1 MILKRLIFRNV
12 EIVSRFIADNNLHL
26 FTVAQQLDDISYQYG
41 REVEVGGADRQLVFG
56 TGHQVKDGF
65 IQQAR
70 FTQAYQRGDGE
81 FFVTSGADK
90 MVAAVAELLTVL
102 ANVVFDF
109 RAFGRSG
116 LSRRLTPRP

>member
-1 MILKRLIFRNV
+1 MIFKRLIFRNV

-26 FTVAQQLDDISYQYG
+26 FSIAQQLDDISYQYG

-70 FTQAYQRGDGE
+70 FTRGLPAG
-81 FFVTSGADK
+81 
-90 MVAAVAELLTVL
+90 
-102 ANVVFDF
+102 
-109 RAFGRSG
+109 
-116 LSRRLTPRP
+116 